1 MIGQFLHYASS
12 FLEYAGRRAFAA
24 FALVFAGA
32 LVEGI
37 GLLML
42 LPFLELF
49 AGTGRSDLSARI
61 VGALRDIGVV
71 SAEGQLL
78 LALGVFLA
86 VFIARNMLLWL
97 RETYVAA
104 LAAGFVD
111 EGRGRLFATLAGAP
125 WATVSRMQRADIEHA
140 ILADVAR
147 LTVGTDR
154 ILRGSVSLIM
164 LVIQIGIAFLL
175 SPALT
180 ALVLALVLA
189 AGLLLAPLIWRARKL
204 GEFITGTGRNVHS
217 VLRQFLSGLRLA
229 KAHNAETL
237 YVDRF
242 NQDVAALRRHSLKF
256 ISDVAFSRALFLSAS
271 GVVAC
276 VAIVLGVFVF
286 QTPIPRLVIVLI
298 IMVRLTGPFMALV
311 QATHSFANMLP
322 AYRSLRHILA
332 DLSAEAVPPKH
343 HRPDAAIAAADR
355 RPAKVELD
363 RVCFRHP
370 GQAKD
375 ILDDVSLTIRPGA
388 FVALVGPSGAGK
400 TTLIDIVTGLYQPSS
415 GTAKLDD
422 VRIGAPG
429 ADDRWRR
436 DLAYVPQD
444 PFLFDF
450 SVRENLLWP
459 DVTSGDE
466 AIWEA
471 LRLAGAADFVAAAEA
486 RLDTRAGERG
496 QAFSGGE
503 RQRLCLARALLRKPR
518 LLILDEA
525 TNAIDFD
532 SERNILTRLGAL
544 KGQMTIIAV
553 THRVTSLVNVDAV
566 YTLKAGH
573 LTAQREVR
581 PVH

>member
-1 MIGQFLHYASS
+1 MTGQFFHYASS
-12 FLEYAGRRAFAA
+12 FFAYAGRRAYVA
-24 FALVFAGA
+24 FGLVFTGA

-49 AGTGRSDLSARI
+49 AGTGQSDFSTRI
-61 VGALRDIGVV
+61 VGALHDIGVA
-71 SAEGQLL
+71 SLEGQLL
-78 LALGVFLA
+78 LALGAFAV
-86 VFIARNMLLWL
+86 VFIARNMLLW
-97 RETYVAA
+97 RRDTYVAA
-104 LAAGFVD
+104 LSAGFVD
-111 EGRGRLFATLAGAP
+111 QWRGRLFAALAGAP
-125 WATVSRMQRADIEHA
+125 WATVTRLQRTDVEHA

-147 LTVGTDR
+147 LSVGTDR

-164 LVIQIGIAFLL
+164 LAIQIGIAFWL

-180 ALVLALVLA
+180 GLVLALMLA
-189 AGLLLAPLIWRARKL
+189 AGLLLAPLIGRARRL
-204 GEFITGTGRNVHS
+204 GEFVTGTGRSVHA
-217 VLRQFLSGLRLA
+217 VLGQFLSGLRLA
-229 KAHNAETL
+229 KAHNAEAL

-242 NQDVAALRRHSLKF
+242 NQNVAALRRHSLKF
-256 ISDVAFSRALFLSAS
+256 TSDVAFSRALFLSAS
-271 GVVAC
+271 GIVAC
-276 VAIVLGVFVF
+276 VAIVLGIFVF
-286 QTPIPRLVIVLI
+286 QTPIPRLVIVLL
-298 IMVRLTGPFMALV
+298 IMVRLTAPFMALV
-311 QATHSFANMLP
+311 QAAQSFANMLP
-322 AYRSLRHILA
+322 AYRSLR
-332 DLSAEAVPPKH
+332 DLEAKLSGGPVPPQN
-343 HRPDAAIAAADR
+343 HRPDTVTTAVDR
-355 RPAKVELD
+355 QPAKVELD

-370 GQAKD
+370 GQQRN
-375 ILDDVSLTIRPGA
+375 ILDDVSLSIRPGA
-388 FVALVGPSGAGK
+388 FVALAGPSGAGK

-422 VRIGAPG
+422 VPVSGPG

-459 DVTSGDE
+459 GAAAEDE

-471 LRLAGAADFVAAAEA
+471 LCLAGAADFVAAAEA

-503 RQRLCLARALLRKPR
+503 RQRLCLARALLRRPR

-532 SERNILTRLGAL
+532 SEKDILARLETL

-553 THRVTSLVNVDAV
+553 THRVTSLANVDAV
-566 YTLKAGH
+566 YTLKAGR
-573 LTAQREVR
+573 LTAELAIRSA
-581 PVH
+581 P